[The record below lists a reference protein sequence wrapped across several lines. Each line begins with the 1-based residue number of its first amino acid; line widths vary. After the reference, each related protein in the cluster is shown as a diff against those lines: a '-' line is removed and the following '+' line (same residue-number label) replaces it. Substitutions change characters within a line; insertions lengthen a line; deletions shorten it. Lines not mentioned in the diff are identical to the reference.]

1 MGTTPKRTED
11 LEELLRR
18 FTLAVV
24 VRVPVAEP
32 VEEEVTFT

>member
-1 MGTTPKRTED
+1 MGTTPSRTED
-11 LEELLRR
+11 LEEFLRR

-24 VRVPVAEP
+24 VSVPEAVP